1 MREKIR
7 PYWPYILIVLVIY
20 TNFLALQASSHVARR
35 LLYTK
40 PMYLCCN
47 LLLLFAVYCIID
59 MFSPR
64 THISTVV
71 FSTICTIWALVN
83 DYVYAL
89 HGQIFTLAE
98 FMNAGTAMNVIGK
111 SLLFKRIPLIFGS
124 VILFFYLFNIFL
136 SRIQKKW
143 ETKRKYTYKLLLAGG
158 GVCVLA
164 GLSFP
169 AKNMQEV
176 ILRDWTARN
185 TCIEEGYPM
194 YVYANIFMGSVKI
207 IQPEGYGEETIQDYA
222 DYAEVEDK
230 KRKPDIVLI
239 LNEAFYDLALLREMQ
254 TDIPYLGNYYS
265 LDNAV
270 RGYATTSVIG
280 GGTNRSEFELLT
292 SNTNYLLGELT
303 PFNVLDMSC
312 ISSIVTNLKEC
323 GYYTM
328 AAHPEDGGN
337 YNRINSYAAMGFD
350 EIHFKEDF
358 ENREYYANR
367 ERMSDSGAYKDLIAW
382 YEAARSENENV
393 FAYLLTMQNHS
404 DYDYN
409 KEEDALVHVQGDV
422 TKIENELNEYLS
434 CLYLSDLA
442 FKELTEYFSKQEQ
455 PVILCMVGDHAPNI
469 VREVADV
476 DSAPLRGILAR
487 AMPFI
492 IWANYDIADKDMGII
507 SVNGLTPL
515 LLEEAGVD
523 MIPYYQYIRD
533 MQEDIPVVG
542 SFGSSMDAEG
552 NIHSYYDDTEYMD
565 KIWKYI
571 YLSYNNLQKESIQGW
586 FHLMDAYE

>member
-1 MREKIR
+1 MRERIR
-7 PYWPYILIVLVIY
+7 SFIFILLIIY
-20 TNFLALQASSHVARR
+20 TNFIALQASSHVARR
-35 LLYTK
+35 LFYTK
-40 PMYLCCN
+40 PLYLCCN

-59 MFSPR
+59 LFSPKV
-64 THISTVV
+64 HFSTVI
-71 FSTICTIWALVN
+71 FSTICTIWALIN

-89 HGQIFTLAE
+89 HGQIFAFAE

-111 SLLFKRIPLIFGS
+111 SLLFKRVPLIFGS
-124 VILFFYLFNIFL
+124 VILLIYLFNMIL
-136 SRIQKKW
+136 SRIQKREEK
-143 ETKRKYTYKLLLAGG
+143 KRKYTYKLILAGVG
-158 GVCVLA
+158 ICMLA

-207 IQPEGYGEETIQDYA
+207 MKPEGYSEEAILDYA
-222 DYAEVEDK
+222 NYEDVEGE
-230 KRKPDIVLI
+230 KRKPDIILI

-254 TDIPYLGNYYS
+254 TDIPYLENFYS

-280 GGTNRSEFELLT
+280 GATNKSEFELLT
-292 SNTNYLLGELT
+292 GNTSYLLGELT

-312 ISSIVTNLKEC
+312 TSSIVTNLKEL
-323 GYYTM
+323 GYYTI

-337 YNRINSYAAMGFD
+337 YNRINSYNAMGFD

-358 ENREYYANR
+358 VNFEYYGRR
-367 ERMSDSGAYKDLIAW
+367 ERMSDSGAYHDLTTW

-404 DYDYN
+404 DYDSN
-409 KEEDALVHVQGDV
+409 RKEDAIVHMQDGAA
-422 TKIENELNEYLS
+422 KMENELNEYLS

-442 FKELTEYFSKQEQ
+442 FKELTEYFSEQEQ

-476 DSAPLRGILAR
+476 DSSPLRGILAR
-487 AMPFI
+487 ATPFI
-492 IWANYDIADKDMGII
+492 IWANYDIDDKDMGII
-507 SVNGLTPL
+507 SVNGLVPL
-515 LLEEAGVD
+515 LLEEAGVE
-523 MIPYYQYIRD
+523 MIPYYRYIRD
-533 MQEDIPVVG
+533 MQRDIPVVG

-552 NIHSYYDDTEYMD
+552 NIHSYYDDTEYRD
-565 KIWKYI
+565 RIWKYI
-571 YLSYNNLQKESIQGW
+571 YLSYNNLQKESVQGW
-586 FHLMDAYE
+586 FHLMGAYE